1 MIPSKHDVTN
11 NESFG
16 AVSVSMHINN
26 WRGLYNEYNQLK
38 SLMSVQLDIQE
49 QLKELHGIADAK
61 KHQKELSD
69 AREKLLMD
77 TIGELKKSLD
87 VILIASQKSEESHA
101 LNIYYT
107 AHDTL
112 SSVAKKLEGL

>member
-38 SLMSVQLDIQE
+38 SLMSVQLDMHE
-49 QLKELHGIADAK
+49 QIKKLESEIAGA

-69 AREKLLMD
+69 AREKLL
-77 TIGELKKSLD
+77 LD
-87 VILIASQKSEESHA
+87 VISEMQNVMNGLSSGEDWNNGTHA
-101 LNIYYT
+101 KIYRPKLYQ
-107 AHDTL
+107 TL
-112 SSVAKKLEGL
+112 SSVAKKIEGL